1 MDNPTNLPPN
11 RSQATSVEARQVRDR
26 LRADPRFDLTS
37 LNVRVVPRD
46 RAVGIVGWVSR
57 LPEKLWIEET
67 AAEVVGTERVE
78 SCLLVGP
85 PNQRPDADIAKVV
98 RDSLDTDRSID
109 ATSIQVAVS
118 QGVVRLT
125 GIIDSTLHRAFAG
138 ALCWW
143 VVGVRGVVND
153 LDVIY
158 PSPSNDESLA
168 EAIQAVLDK
177 DPLVDV
183 TEILVLGHGGVVTL
197 TGTVGGAD
205 ARDAAENDAWI
216 VEGVKDVINQIEI
229 APAGPGGPTILG
241 FGH

>member
-1 MDNPTNLPPN
+1 MDDPTSLSPY
-11 RSQATSVEARQVRDR
+11 RSQAMTVDSKQIQDR
-26 LRADPRFDLTS
+26 LRADPRFDLNT

-46 RAVGIVGWVSR
+46 QAVGLVGWVSR
-57 LPEKLWIEET
+57 LPEKVWIEE
-67 AAEVVGTERVE
+67 AASDVVGPNRVE

-85 PNQRPDADIAKVV
+85 PDQRPDADIARVV
-98 RDSLDTDRSID
+98 RDSLDADRSID

-118 QGVVRLT
+118 GGVVRLT

-138 ALCWW
+138 AICWW
-143 VVGVRGVVND
+143 VVGVRGVVNE

-158 PSPSNDESLA
+158 PSSANDETLA
-168 EAIQAVLDK
+168 EAIQAILDK
-177 DPLVDV
+177 DPLVDE

-197 TGTVGGAD
+197 AGTVGGAD

-229 APAGPGGPTILG
+229 APDGPLGPPIVGLG
-241 FGH
+241 H

>member
-1 MDNPTNLPPN
+1 MNDRTNLPPY
-11 RSQATSVEARQVRDR
+11 RSQAMTVEAKQVQDR
-26 LRADPRFDLTS
+26 LCADPRFDLDA

-46 RAVGIVGWVSR
+46 HAVGLVGWVSR
-57 LPEKLWIEET
+57 LPEKVWIEET
-67 AAEVVGTERVE
+67 ASEVVGPDHVE

-85 PNQRPDADIAKVV
+85 PNQRPDADIARVV

-109 ATSIQVAVS
+109 ATSIRVAVS
-118 QGVVRLT
+118 RGVVRLT

-138 ALCWW
+138 AICWW

-158 PSPSNDESLA
+158 PSTANDESLA
-168 EAIQAVLDK
+168 EAIQAVMDK
-177 DPLVDV
+177 DPLVDE
-183 TEILVLGHGGVVTL
+183 TEILVLCHGGVVTL

-216 VEGVKDVINQIEI
+216 VEGVKDVVNQIEI
-229 APAGPGGPTILG
+229 APDGPGGPPIVGLG
-241 FGH
+241 H